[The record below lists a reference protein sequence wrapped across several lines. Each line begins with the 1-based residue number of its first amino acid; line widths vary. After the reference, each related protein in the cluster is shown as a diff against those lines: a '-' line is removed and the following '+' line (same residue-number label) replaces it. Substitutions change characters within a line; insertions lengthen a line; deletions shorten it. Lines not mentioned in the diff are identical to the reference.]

1 MLNDQTPMGQPHLPH
16 QHDQAEVAPQEPIW
30 RALLAAAGYFV
41 IFALP
46 MLLVVGVMIDWP
58 ILAFVVVFGVFPLA
72 RVLFGDV
79 TPRAQGWP
87 EWLGQLLHALPV
99 LYLPAYVVAALAGLA
114 TLHSADA
121 SAANW
126 VAYGLSLWIVSVLGL
141 PPAHELSHRA
151 DVVGRTAARALSGAI
166 GYPLL
171 PFEHAMH
178 HASRPRSD
186 QPEWPRLD
194 ESAWAFALRRCAWVW
209 RTSVQFDRA
218 MRARRQPRGW
228 RALSSP
234 LLQAGLAWGVMLGLY
249 AWIAGLAG
257 ALLFVVTSLG
267 VMFAMALMTYVQH
280 WGLAP
285 GDVPTRLQG
294 LGDAWEDNCAFQS
307 WLTLSIA
314 FHESH
319 HRRPGTPYFQL
330 QATAGSPRQP
340 AGYVALLVLCL
351 VPPLWQRY
359 MGAAR
364 DTWIAAPH
372 DSISAGHR
380 VWCFADHTKLARL
393 RHSAQTGQNADQ
405 APGAKPR

>member
-1 MLNDQTPMGQPHLPH
+1 MLNTQTPTLKPQ
-16 QHDQAEVAPQEPIW
+16 QQDQVADAPPEPTW
-30 RALLAAAGYFV
+30 RALLAAAGYLV
-41 IFALP
+41 IFTLP
-46 MLLVVGVMIDWP
+46 ILLVVGVMIDWP
-58 ILAFVVVFGVFPLA
+58 ILAFVVVFGLFPFA
-72 RVLFGDV
+72 RMLFGDAK
-79 TPRAQGWP
+79 PRPQGWP

-99 LYLPAYVVAALAGLA
+99 LYLPAYLMAALAALTGLA
-114 TLHSADA
+114 ELDA
-121 SAANW
+121 AGAETW

-151 DVVGRTAARALSGAI
+151 DAVGRSAARALSGAI

-186 QPEWPRLD
+186 QPEWPGLD

-209 RTSVQFDRA
+209 RTSMQFDRA
-218 MRARRQPRGW
+218 MRARRQAHGW
-228 RALSSP
+228 LALSSP
-234 LLQAGLAWGVMLGLY
+234 LLQAGLAWVVMLGLY
-249 AWIAGLAG
+249 GWIAGLAG

-285 GDVPTRLQG
+285 GDVPTALHG
-294 LGDAWEDNCAFQS
+294 MGDAWEDNCAFQS

-340 AGYVALLVLCL
+340 AGYVALLLMCL
-351 VPPLWQRY
+351 VPPLWRRY

-364 DTWIAAPH
+364 DTWIAAPN

-393 RHSAQTGQNADQ
+393 RQSARTGQNADQ
-405 APGAKPR
+405 ATGATPR